1 MFKQVLLQPG
11 NALRREPEEW
21 RNLMT
26 AGTLK
31 VLPEAY
37 GPAPECGAAAPDR
50 DAALRRL
57 LERVA
62 TDLGAFGIEL
72 ADIAGLMEAI
82 AGRSSEELQ
91 SFEQL
96 TETLSGVM
104 SCAEMITGGIGNA
117 RGTSRRLNDEL
128 KQSRNDAQAAIG
140 SIETLISDVNSFADS
155 MEEVGSALENVGEV
169 TGMIDTIARQTN
181 LLALNATIEAARAG
195 EAGKGFAVVAH
206 EVKQLAQHTSDATNE
221 INATLAR
228 IKEGFAR
235 LNERSRG
242 TVSMAEAVGQKAGS
256 FTGILETVGGAISE
270 IDSTTGEIEQQSGR
284 VREACS
290 DFSTTFGAM
299 SESMS
304 SAAQTLCDASGNL
317 RRIAD
322 TADELVLGVPM
333 AGFETPDSMLVN
345 IVIERA
351 QHVGALFEEAVE
363 KGGISMDALFDRKY
377 EPIPRT
383 DPQQVMAKFTTFT
396 DRVLTPVQE
405 EVLERDPCIVY
416 CAAVDEN
423 GYLPTHNLK
432 FSRPQ
437 GDDPLW
443 NTANCRNRRI
453 FNDRAGMRAA
463 RNEKPVLLQ
472 TYRRDM
478 GGGNFVVM
486 KEVDAA
492 IIVRGRRWGTL
503 RLAYKH

>member
-1 MFKQVLLQPG
+1 MSAGTLQVQPEAASPAG
-11 NALRREPEEW
+11 EPEAAESGRDVALRR
-21 RNLMT
+21 M
-26 AGTLK
+26 
-31 VLPEAY
+31 
-37 GPAPECGAAAPDR
+37 
-50 DAALRRL
+50 

-62 TDLGAFGIEL
+62 TGLGAFGLEL

-96 TETLSGVM
+96 TETLNGVM
-104 SCAEMITGGIGNA
+104 SCAETITGGIGNA
-117 RGTSRRLNDEL
+117 RGTSQRLTDEL
-128 KQSRNDAQAAIG
+128 EQSRSDAQEAIG
-140 SIETLISDVNSFADS
+140 SIETLINDVNSFAGS
-155 MEEVGSALENVGEV
+155 MEEVGAALENVGEV

-228 IKEGFAR
+228 IREGFAK

-242 TVSMAEAVGQKAGS
+242 TVNMAEAVGQKAGS

-284 VREACS
+284 VREACT
-290 DFSTTFGAM
+290 DFSKTFGAM
-299 SESMS
+299 SGSMS
-304 SAAQTLCDASGNL
+304 EAAQTLCDASDNL

-333 AGFETPDSMLVN
+333 AGFETPDSKLIN
-345 IVIERA
+345 LVIERA
-351 QHVGALFEEAVE
+351 QHMSGLFEEAVA
-363 KGGISMDALFDRKY
+363 KGDIGMDALFDRNY
-377 EPIPRT
+377 EPVPGSN
-383 DPQQVMAKFTTFT
+383 PEQFMAKFTDFT

-405 EVLERDPCIVY
+405 EVLERDSCIVY

-437 GDDPLW
+437 GDDPVW
-443 NTANCRNRRI
+443 NMAHCRNRRI
-453 FNDRAGMRAA
+453 FNDRAGLRAA
-463 RNEKPVLLQ
+463 RNEKPVLMQ

-478 GGGNFVVM
+478 GGGNFIVM
-486 KEVDAA
+486 KEVDAPVT
-492 IIVRGRRWGTL
+492 VRGRRWGTL